1 MTRIAIG
8 IRVIRGK
15 SLVAAYTALW
25 FLCIRNRNS
34 EMQYLDRRYRRRGYQ
49 WWSHWLVGKA
59 VSHLKLFFQ
68 VYNPV
73 FHHKFHTLE
82 FGDVR

>member
-34 EMQYLDRRYRRRGYQ
+34 EMQYLGRLQREFV
-49 WWSHWLVGKA
+49 LVRVLTVAA
-59 VSHLKLFFQ
+59 VYFLRLRATARSLK
-68 VYNPV
+68 
-73 FHHKFHTLE
+73 K
-82 FGDVR
+82 